1 MSTRQDAC
9 QPFKE
14 DRQIPRMLI
23 DHVGLGQATAALCDA
38 QDDAFVGDDFI
49 SVIDE
54 AQGRRVTTRIDAE
67 KDVHQAFDLT

>member
-14 DRQIPRMLI
+14 NRQIPRMLI

-54 AQGRRVTTRIDAE
+54 A
-67 KDVHQAFDLT
+67 